1 MSTVSAG
8 VLVILLLLE
17 KFLSLST
24 IEKFHAEIVFVT
36 WLRNL
41 SWEVKIVYLLFREN
55 TFRKFL
61 NLPLFYLPL
70 TLIIVLVCHYFRRMS
85 WPFLHARAS
94 QLIHRTL
101 SNFFAWRQA
110 QVSKSGSKDIWTLQN
125 GKQHGFPCFLYL
137 YFILFLALSYMYDLE
152 VGHEKPSLPELK
164 PSLSL
169 FISKNPCYIIHS
181 ICVDFTPQRLLFFRH
196 YTMPSAH
203 QSWQRA
209 CGRVNV
215 SHAC

>member
-110 QVSKSGSKDIWTLQN
+110 QVSKKRCKMESNTGS
-125 GKQHGFPCFLYL
+125 HVF
-137 YFILFLALSYMYDLE
+137 
-152 VGHEKPSLPELK
+152 
-164 PSLSL
+164 
-169 FISKNPCYIIHS
+169 S
-181 ICVDFTPQRLLFFRH
+181 ICISFSFLH
-196 YTMPSAH
+196 YHTCMI
-203 QSWQRA
+203 WK
-209 CGRVNV
+209 
-215 SHAC
+215 

>member
-41 SWEVKIVYLLFREN
+41 SWEEKIVYLLFREN

-85 WPFLHARAS
+85 WPFLHTRAS

-101 SNFFAWRQA
+101 SSFFAWRQA

-152 VGHEKPSLPELK
+152 VGHEKSIFTRTETFSITICFKEPLLYYTQYLCWFYTAKTSLLPPLHNAV
-164 PSLSL
+164 SS
-169 FISKNPCYIIHS
+169 S
-181 ICVDFTPQRLLFFRH
+181 VMTTRMR
-196 YTMPSAH
+196 
-203 QSWQRA
+203 QS
-209 CGRVNV
+209 
-215 SHAC
+215 

>member
-41 SWEVKIVYLLFREN
+41 SWEEKIVYLLFREN

-61 NLPLFYLPL
+61 NLSLFYLPL

-101 SNFFAWRQA
+101 SSFFAWRQA

-152 VGHEKPSLPELK
+152 VGHEKSIFTRTETFSITICFKEPLLY
-164 PSLSL
+164 
-169 FISKNPCYIIHS
+169 YI
-181 ICVDFTPQRLLFFRH
+181 CADFTPQRLLFFRH